1 MIYGFSIY
9 DGNSRAASPSQE
21 GRLALLN
28 RVIAGALLVALG
40 TVVGTWIA
48 MSPVATTGT
57 VVHPDRAV
65 FAATD
70 EVRPAPP
77 SWPAPGAEAFLGV
90 ILAQQAVDIAAEIDG
105 TIERSAA
112 DVGSGTAVLS
122 KRTGGVACTR
132 ASDFGGAA

>member
-1 MIYGFSIY
+1 
-9 DGNSRAASPSQE
+9 
-21 GRLALLN
+21 LLN

-48 MSPVATTGT
+48 MSPVTTTGIA
-57 VVHPDRAV
+57 VRPDRAV

-70 EVRPAPP
+70 GVRPVPP
-77 SWPAPGAEAFLGV
+77 GWPAPGAEAFLGV
-90 ILAQQAVDIAAEIDG
+90 ILAQQAVDFAAEIDG

-122 KRTGGVACTR
+122 KRAGSVA
-132 ASDFGGAA
+132 